1 MRLLTL
7 DRNIILTTLT
17 MHSDTQHKIQ
27 VVQAYI
33 HHKTGKQV
41 HIVFNNPMRVQQ
53 HLIMLEQAYQVAMQ
67 SFRNTKAQ

>member
-1 MRLLTL
+1 M
-7 DRNIILTTLT
+7 IVT
-17 MHSDTQHKIQ
+17 MHSDIQHKAQ